1 MLPDLKWKKS
11 WPGTLVVL
19 GHLSLG
25 LGACAPAVSAEP
37 VFAPS
42 PAQNPLEIF
51 QSKEDVLFRTGYRL
65 AAANAAYCDAVRPSV
80 GILIHDAKA
89 YSQPDA
95 VRTAFGLTGDIGIQ
109 SVAPGSSAA
118 MADIARNDT
127 LLTIDDLDVSQIEVG
142 ERKDWERASV
152 IADLIEQSAKDG
164 TVTLGWRKPDGR
176 VFDAQLAAETICAS
190 RFELLSG
197 KDGASADGERVL
209 IGEDFPGLSY
219 SESEFAALL
228 AHEMAHNLLGH
239 IPYLTENG
247 NGGGRLRTT
256 ERDADRLMPWLLVN
270 AGYDPA
276 AAADCMR
283 RWGPRHGGW
292 IFRNRSHDGWDERVE
307 LIEAELPAI
316 AAVTRDGRADW
327 RTHFRPLLDNNK

>member
-1 MLPDLKWKKS
+1 M
-11 WPGTLVVL
+11 VL

-37 VFAPS
+37 AFVPL
-42 PAQNPLEIF
+42 PAQSPLEVF

-65 AAANAAYCDAVRPSV
+65 AAANAAYCDAVKPSV
-80 GILIHDAKA
+80 GILIHDASA
-89 YSQPDA
+89 YSRPDA

-109 SVAPGSSAA
+109 SVAPGSPAA
-118 MADIARNDT
+118 LAGIEQNDT
-127 LLTIDDLDVSQIEVG
+127 LLAVGGIDASEIEVG
-142 ERKDWERASV
+142 DRKDWKRASR
-152 IADLIEQSAKDG
+152 IADLIETSTKDG
-164 TVTLGWRKPDGR
+164 AVLVEWRKPDGR
-176 VFDAQLAAETICAS
+176 IFNASLAAETICGS

-219 SESEFAALL
+219 SEPEFAALL

-276 AAADCMR
+276 AAADFMR

-316 AAVTRDGRADW
+316 AAVMKNGRADW
-327 RTHFRPLLDNNK
+327 RAEFRPLLARED